1 MPRFRSFVSLGVLI
15 ALAACQ
21 SVRPEAEPPSALE
34 ISGEASSFAY
44 AAASGSCVRGS
55 VKVCSKEFTAEP
67 FTCDCLDETQ
77 VRPLWNR

>member
-1 MPRFRSFVSLGVLI
+1 MPTLRSFVSLGVLL

-21 SVRPEAEPPSALE
+21 SVRPEAEPSALE
-34 ISGEASSFAY
+34 ISHEASSLAY
-44 AAASGSCVRGS
+44 AAASGTCVRGS

-77 VRPLWNR
+77 VRPLWSR

>member
-1 MPRFRSFVSLGVLI
+1 MPSLRPFVSVGVL
-15 ALAACQ
+15 LVLTACQ
-21 SVRPEAEPPSALE
+21 SVRPETETSALE
-34 ISGEASSFAY
+34 IADGSSGFAY

-67 FTCDCLDETQ
+67 FTCGCLDETH

>member
-1 MPRFRSFVSLGVLI
+1 MPTRRLLVSFGVLL

-21 SVRPEAEPPSALE
+21 SVRPDVELSALE
-34 ISGEASSFAY
+34 LISDDASGFSY
-44 AAASGSCVRGS
+44 AAASGTCVRGA

-67 FTCDCLDETQ
+67 FTCDCLDETH